1 MPDDET
7 GWHLLNLIMF
17 NEQCVVHCSK
27 HFNMLIWSHLILTT
41 VWLLIIFYRLG
52 NWTTKRFISCSRLS
66 SCYSNPWGFLAG
78 SVVKNLPVIRRCR
91 RCHGFDPWVGKI
103 PWRRTWQPTPVFLPG
118 KSHGQ
123 SSLVGYTVHGVAK
136 SQMWMSMN
144 MSIKFILPGCCCC

>member
-103 PWRRTWQPTPVFLPG
+103 PWRRTWQPTPVFLPWRIPWTEEPG
-118 KSHGQ
+118 RLWSVRSQRVIHDW
-123 SSLVGYTVHGVAK
+123 SNLACTHLVV
-136 SQMWMSMN
+136 
-144 MSIKFILPGCCCC
+144 IL